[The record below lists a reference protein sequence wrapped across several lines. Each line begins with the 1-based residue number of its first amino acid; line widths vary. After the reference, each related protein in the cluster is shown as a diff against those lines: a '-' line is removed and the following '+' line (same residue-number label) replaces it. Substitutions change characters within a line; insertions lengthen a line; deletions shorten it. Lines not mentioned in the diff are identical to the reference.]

1 MGDIH
6 NVVLNNA
13 YSMQVGL
20 YQLDTYSVDVVAQLL
35 CTYLAQ
41 AVALKFSMLV
51 QPCQLQN
58 LDETWCHMP
67 FALVPL
73 PRVLALLA
81 TIRSL
86 DAILE

>member
-41 AVALKFSMLV
+41 AVALKSV
-51 QPCQLQN
+51 C
-58 LDETWCHMP
+58 
-67 FALVPL
+67 
-73 PRVLALLA
+73 
-81 TIRSL
+81 
-86 DAILE
+86 